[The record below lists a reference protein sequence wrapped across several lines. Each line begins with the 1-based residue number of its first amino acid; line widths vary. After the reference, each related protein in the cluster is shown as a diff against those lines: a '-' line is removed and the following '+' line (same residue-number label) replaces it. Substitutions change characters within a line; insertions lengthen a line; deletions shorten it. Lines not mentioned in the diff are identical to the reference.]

1 MDVPANIPK
10 HLMAVIV
17 EDIPAKNADEV
28 VKLVTSIER
37 AEWRNVFSVNCI
49 MFASGFAALDCLHMS

>member
-37 AEWRNVFSVNCI
+37 AE
-49 MFASGFAALDCLHMS
+49 